1 MEEYLK
7 TLLEQIRC
15 KKAHA
20 SIYHEIRGHIEE
32 QVADNIAEGMSK
44 DDALKAA
51 LNDMGD
57 PVQTGVEMDQLH
69 RPQMAWR
76 IIVAIGIL
84 TLFSILIQYLVTR
97 DIPDNSAYFFRHH
110 IFNAII
116 SFSAMIVVYRIDYS
130 LIGKYSKWIA
140 TIFLLFFAF
149 QIFIVEMRLNGT
161 LYMRILSKVL
171 IMSPFFFLY
180 VPLFGA
186 ILYQYR
192 GKGWR
197 VVPKIFI
204 WMALPLFLTLEL
216 PNLGVTI
223 SLFFMLASLL
233 TIAVW
238 KGWFTFHKK
247 KFLTAF
253 WGISISFPIASV
265 AILMQTGKPA
275 PYQTA
280 RIHALFDPT
289 VENHTL
295 QTLRSIVTNSAFI
308 GASNKKSLLQEGQNS
323 DYILSTLSAYYGIS
337 AALVAVLL
345 IFLLIRKIFQ
355 ISSSQKNQLGMM
367 MGYGCGMVFFVSAFW
382 NVLVTLGLVFPTYTF
397 LPFFSYGGV
406 TMVVTYILLGIV
418 LSIYRYKN
426 VLFRHIHVQKKLGC
440 RLSDTPIFFLFHISD
455 KRMTTSSYH
464 RINFFCC
471 TCVDS
476 SICRINISDC

>member
-1 MEEYLK
+1 
-7 TLLEQIRC
+7 
-15 KKAHA
+15 
-20 SIYHEIRGHIEE
+20 
-32 QVADNIAEGMSK
+32 
-44 DDALKAA
+44 
-51 LNDMGD
+51 
-57 PVQTGVEMDQLH
+57 
-69 RPQMAWR
+69 
-76 IIVAIGIL
+76 
-84 TLFSILIQYLVTR
+84 
-97 DIPDNSAYFFRHH
+97 
-110 IFNAII
+110 
-116 SFSAMIVVYRIDYS
+116 
-130 LIGKYSKWIA
+130 
-140 TIFLLFFAF
+140 
-149 QIFIVEMRLNGT
+149 MRLNGT

-171 IMSPFFFLY
+171 IMSPLFFLY

-265 AILMQTGKPA
+265 AILMQTGKLA
-275 PYQTA
+275 LYQIA

-323 DYILSTLSAYYGIS
+323 DYILSTLSAYYGILV
-337 AALVAVLL
+337 ALVAVLL
-345 IFLLIRKIFQ
+345 ILLLIRKIFQ

-426 VLFRHIHVQKKLGC
+426 VL
-440 RLSDTPIFFLFHISD
+440 SDTYMYKKNWD
-455 KRMTTSSYH
+455 
-464 RINFFCC
+464 
-471 TCVDS
+471 VA
-476 SICRINISDC
+476 

>member
-1 MEEYLK
+1 
-7 TLLEQIRC
+7 
-15 KKAHA
+15 
-20 SIYHEIRGHIEE
+20 
-32 QVADNIAEGMSK
+32 
-44 DDALKAA
+44 
-51 LNDMGD
+51 
-57 PVQTGVEMDQLH
+57 MD
-69 RPQMAWR
+69 
-76 IIVAIGIL
+76 G
-84 TLFSILIQYLVTR
+84 S
-97 DIPDNSAYFFRHH
+97 SA
-110 IFNAII
+110 
-116 SFSAMIVVYRIDYS
+116 
-130 LIGKYSKWIA
+130 
-140 TIFLLFFAF
+140 
-149 QIFIVEMRLNGT
+149 
-161 LYMRILSKVL
+161 
-171 IMSPFFFLY
+171 
-180 VPLFGA
+180 
-186 ILYQYR
+186 
-192 GKGWR
+192 
-197 VVPKIFI
+197 
-204 WMALPLFLTLEL
+204 FLTLEL

-265 AILMQTGKPA
+265 AILMQTGKLA
-275 PYQTA
+275 LYQIA

-289 VENHTL
+289 VENHAL

-323 DYILSTLSAYYGIS
+323 DYILSTLSAYYGIL

-367 MGYGCGMVFFVSAFW
+367 MGYGCGIVFFVSAFW

-426 VLFRHIHVQKKLGC
+426 VL
-440 RLSDTPIFFLFHISD
+440 SDTYMYKKNWD
-455 KRMTTSSYH
+455 
-464 RINFFCC
+464 
-471 TCVDS
+471 VA
-476 SICRINISDC
+476 

>member
-32 QVADNIAEGMSK
+32 QVADNIAEDMSK

-97 DIPDNSAYFFRHH
+97 YIPDNNAYFFRHH

-171 IMSPFFFLY
+171 IMSPLFFLY

-265 AILMQTGKPA
+265 AILMQTGKLA
-275 PYQTA
+275 PYQIA

-289 VENHTL
+289 VENHAL

-323 DYILSTLSAYYGIS
+323 DYILSTLSAYYGIL

-355 ISSSQKNQLGMM
+355 ISS
-367 MGYGCGMVFFVSAFW
+367 
-382 NVLVTLGLVFPTYTF
+382 
-397 LPFFSYGGV
+397 
-406 TMVVTYILLGIV
+406 
-418 LSIYRYKN
+418 
-426 VLFRHIHVQKKLGC
+426 
-440 RLSDTPIFFLFHISD
+440 
-455 KRMTTSSYH
+455 
-464 RINFFCC
+464 
-471 TCVDS
+471 
-476 SICRINISDC
+476 

>member
-32 QVADNIAEGMSK
+32 QVADNIAEDMSK

-97 DIPDNSAYFFRHH
+97 YIPDNNAYFFRHH

-149 QIFIVEMRLNGT
+149 QIFIVEMR
-161 LYMRILSKVL
+161 ILSKVL
-171 IMSPFFFLY
+171 IMSPLFFLY

-265 AILMQTGKPA
+265 AILMQTGKLA
-275 PYQTA
+275 LYQIA

-289 VENHTL
+289 VENHAL

-323 DYILSTLSAYYGIS
+323 DYILSTLSAYYGILV
-337 AALVAVLL
+337 ALVAVLL
-345 IFLLIRKIFQ
+345 ILLLIRKIFQ

-367 MGYGCGMVFFVSAFW
+367 MGYGCGIVFFVSAFW

-426 VLFRHIHVQKKLGC
+426 VL
-440 RLSDTPIFFLFHISD
+440 SDTYMYKKNWD
-455 KRMTTSSYH
+455 
-464 RINFFCC
+464 
-471 TCVDS
+471 VA
-476 SICRINISDC
+476 

>member
-1 MEEYLK
+1 
-7 TLLEQIRC
+7 
-15 KKAHA
+15 
-20 SIYHEIRGHIEE
+20 
-32 QVADNIAEGMSK
+32 
-44 DDALKAA
+44 
-51 LNDMGD
+51 
-57 PVQTGVEMDQLH
+57 MD
-69 RPQMAWR
+69 
-76 IIVAIGIL
+76 G
-84 TLFSILIQYLVTR
+84 S
-97 DIPDNSAYFFRHH
+97 SA
-110 IFNAII
+110 
-116 SFSAMIVVYRIDYS
+116 
-130 LIGKYSKWIA
+130 
-140 TIFLLFFAF
+140 
-149 QIFIVEMRLNGT
+149 
-161 LYMRILSKVL
+161 
-171 IMSPFFFLY
+171 
-180 VPLFGA
+180 
-186 ILYQYR
+186 
-192 GKGWR
+192 
-197 VVPKIFI
+197 
-204 WMALPLFLTLEL
+204 FLTLEL

-265 AILMQTGKPA
+265 AILMQTGKLA

-289 VENHTL
+289 VENHAL

-323 DYILSTLSAYYGIS
+323 DYILSTLSAYYGIL

-367 MGYGCGMVFFVSAFW
+367 MGYGCGMVFFVSVFW

-426 VLFRHIHVQKKLGC
+426 VLSDTYMYKKKLGY
-440 RLSDTPIFFLFHISD
+440 RIAIPQFF
-455 KRMTTSSYH
+455 MA
-464 RINFFCC
+464 
-471 TCVDS
+471 
-476 SICRINISDC
+476 

>member
-32 QVADNIAEGMSK
+32 QVADNIAEDMSK

-97 DIPDNSAYFFRHH
+97 YIPDNNAYFFRHH

-149 QIFIVEMRLNGT
+149 QIFIVETRLNGT

-171 IMSPFFFLY
+171 IMSPLFFLY

-265 AILMQTGKPA
+265 AILMQTGKLA

-289 VENHTL
+289 VENHAL

-323 DYILSTLSAYYGIS
+323 DYILSTLSAYYGIL

-367 MGYGCGMVFFVSAFW
+367 MGYGCGMVFFVSVFW

-418 LSIYRYKN
+418 LSVYRYKN
-426 VLFRHIHVQKKLGC
+426 VLSETSIHKKNW
-440 RLSDTPIFFLFHISD
+440 DIA
-455 KRMTTSSYH
+455 
-464 RINFFCC
+464 
-471 TCVDS
+471 
-476 SICRINISDC
+476 

>member
-1 MEEYLK
+1 
-7 TLLEQIRC
+7 
-15 KKAHA
+15 
-20 SIYHEIRGHIEE
+20 
-32 QVADNIAEGMSK
+32 
-44 DDALKAA
+44 
-51 LNDMGD
+51 
-57 PVQTGVEMDQLH
+57 
-69 RPQMAWR
+69 
-76 IIVAIGIL
+76 
-84 TLFSILIQYLVTR
+84 
-97 DIPDNSAYFFRHH
+97 
-110 IFNAII
+110 
-116 SFSAMIVVYRIDYS
+116 MIVVYRIDYS

-171 IMSPFFFLY
+171 IMSPLFFLY

-265 AILMQTGKPA
+265 AILMQTGKLA
-275 PYQTA
+275 PYQIA

-289 VENHTL
+289 VENHAL

-323 DYILSTLSAYYGIS
+323 DYILSTLSAYYGILV
-337 AALVAVLL
+337 ALVAVLL
-345 IFLLIRKIFQ
+345 ILLLIRKIFQ

-367 MGYGCGMVFFVSAFW
+367 MGYGCGIVFFVSAFW

-426 VLFRHIHVQKKLGC
+426 VL
-440 RLSDTPIFFLFHISD
+440 SDTYMYKKIGMSPKRYPNFFLISHI
-455 KRMTTSSYH
+455 R
-464 RINFFCC
+464 
-471 TCVDS
+471 
-476 SICRINISDC
+476 

>member
-76 IIVAIGIL
+76 
-84 TLFSILIQYLVTR
+84 ILIQYLVTR

-323 DYILSTLSAYYGIS
+323 DYILSTLSAYYGIL

-426 VLFRHIHVQKKLGC
+426 VL
-440 RLSDTPIFFLFHISD
+440 SDTYMYKKNWD
-455 KRMTTSSYH
+455 
-464 RINFFCC
+464 
-471 TCVDS
+471 VA
-476 SICRINISDC
+476 

>member
-32 QVADNIAEGMSK
+32 QVADNIAEDMSK

-97 DIPDNSAYFFRHH
+97 YIPDNNAYFFRHH

-171 IMSPFFFLY
+171 IMSPLFFLY

-265 AILMQTGKPA
+265 AILMQTGKLA
-275 PYQTA
+275 PYQIA

-289 VENHTL
+289 VENHAL

-323 DYILSTLSAYYGIS
+323 DYILSTLSAYYGILV
-337 AALVAVLL
+337 ALVAVLL
-345 IFLLIRKIFQ
+345 ILLLIRKIFQ

-367 MGYGCGMVFFVSAFW
+367 MGYGCGIVFFVSAFW

-426 VLFRHIHVQKKLGC
+426 VL
-440 RLSDTPIFFLFHISD
+440 SDTYMYKKIGMSPKRYPNFFLFHISD
-455 KRMTTSSYH
+455 KRVTTSSYH

-471 TCVDS
+471 TCSDCSV
-476 SICRINISDC
+476 CRINISDC

>member
-1 MEEYLK
+1 
-7 TLLEQIRC
+7 
-15 KKAHA
+15 
-20 SIYHEIRGHIEE
+20 
-32 QVADNIAEGMSK
+32 
-44 DDALKAA
+44 
-51 LNDMGD
+51 
-57 PVQTGVEMDQLH
+57 
-69 RPQMAWR
+69 
-76 IIVAIGIL
+76 
-84 TLFSILIQYLVTR
+84 
-97 DIPDNSAYFFRHH
+97 
-110 IFNAII
+110 
-116 SFSAMIVVYRIDYS
+116 
-130 LIGKYSKWIA
+130 
-140 TIFLLFFAF
+140 
-149 QIFIVEMRLNGT
+149 MRLNGT

-171 IMSPFFFLY
+171 IMSPLFFLY

-265 AILMQTGKPA
+265 AILMQTGKLA
-275 PYQTA
+275 PYQIA

-289 VENHTL
+289 VENHAL

-323 DYILSTLSAYYGIS
+323 DYILSTLSAYYGIL

-367 MGYGCGMVFFVSAFW
+367 MGYGCGIVFFVSAFW

-418 LSIYRYKN
+418 LSVYRYKN
-426 VLFRHIHVQKKLGC
+426 VLPETSIHKKNW
-440 RLSDTPIFFLFHISD
+440 DIA
-455 KRMTTSSYH
+455 
-464 RINFFCC
+464 
-471 TCVDS
+471 
-476 SICRINISDC
+476 

>member
-186 ILYQYR
+186 IL
-192 GKGWR
+192 
-197 VVPKIFI
+197 
-204 WMALPLFLTLEL
+204 
-216 PNLGVTI
+216 
-223 SLFFMLASLL
+223 
-233 TIAVW
+233 
-238 KGWFTFHKK
+238 
-247 KFLTAF
+247 
-253 WGISISFPIASV
+253 
-265 AILMQTGKPA
+265 
-275 PYQTA
+275 
-280 RIHALFDPT
+280 
-289 VENHTL
+289 
-295 QTLRSIVTNSAFI
+295 
-308 GASNKKSLLQEGQNS
+308 
-323 DYILSTLSAYYGIS
+323 
-337 AALVAVLL
+337 
-345 IFLLIRKIFQ
+345 
-355 ISSSQKNQLGMM
+355 
-367 MGYGCGMVFFVSAFW
+367 
-382 NVLVTLGLVFPTYTF
+382 
-397 LPFFSYGGV
+397 
-406 TMVVTYILLGIV
+406 
-418 LSIYRYKN
+418 
-426 VLFRHIHVQKKLGC
+426 
-440 RLSDTPIFFLFHISD
+440 
-455 KRMTTSSYH
+455 
-464 RINFFCC
+464 
-471 TCVDS
+471 
-476 SICRINISDC
+476 

>member
-32 QVADNIAEGMSK
+32 QVADNIAEDMSK

-97 DIPDNSAYFFRHH
+97 YIPDNNAYFFRHH

-171 IMSPFFFLY
+171 IMSPLFFLY
-180 VPLFGA
+180 A

-265 AILMQTGKPA
+265 AILMQTGKLA
-275 PYQTA
+275 PYQIA

-289 VENHTL
+289 VENHAL

-323 DYILSTLSAYYGIS
+323 DYILSTLSAYYGILV
-337 AALVAVLL
+337 ALVAVLL
-345 IFLLIRKIFQ
+345 ILLLIRKIFQ

-367 MGYGCGMVFFVSAFW
+367 MGYGCGIVFFVSAFW

-426 VLFRHIHVQKKLGC
+426 VL
-440 RLSDTPIFFLFHISD
+440 SDTYMYKKNWD
-455 KRMTTSSYH
+455 
-464 RINFFCC
+464 
-471 TCVDS
+471 VA
-476 SICRINISDC
+476 

>member
-1 MEEYLK
+1 
-7 TLLEQIRC
+7 
-15 KKAHA
+15 
-20 SIYHEIRGHIEE
+20 
-32 QVADNIAEGMSK
+32 
-44 DDALKAA
+44 
-51 LNDMGD
+51 
-57 PVQTGVEMDQLH
+57 
-69 RPQMAWR
+69 
-76 IIVAIGIL
+76 
-84 TLFSILIQYLVTR
+84 
-97 DIPDNSAYFFRHH
+97 
-110 IFNAII
+110 
-116 SFSAMIVVYRIDYS
+116 MIVVYRIDYS

-171 IMSPFFFLY
+171 IMSPLFFLY

-265 AILMQTGKPA
+265 AILMQTGKLA
-275 PYQTA
+275 PYQIA

-289 VENHTL
+289 VENHAL

-308 GASNKKSLLQEGQNS
+308 GASNKKSLLQ
-323 DYILSTLSAYYGIS
+323 LS
-337 AALVAVLL
+337 L
-345 IFLLIRKIFQ
+345 I
-355 ISSSQKNQLGMM
+355 
-367 MGYGCGMVFFVSAFW
+367 
-382 NVLVTLGLVFPTYTF
+382 
-397 LPFFSYGGV
+397 
-406 TMVVTYILLGIV
+406 
-418 LSIYRYKN
+418 
-426 VLFRHIHVQKKLGC
+426 HI
-440 RLSDTPIFFLFHISD
+440 
-455 KRMTTSSYH
+455 
-464 RINFFCC
+464 
-471 TCVDS
+471 
-476 SICRINISDC
+476 

>member
-97 DIPDNSAYFFRHH
+97 YIPDNSAYFFRHH

-116 SFSAMIVVYRIDYS
+116 SFIAMIVVYRIDYS

-265 AILMQTGKPA
+265 AILMQTGKLA

-289 VENHTL
+289 VENHAL
-295 QTLRSIVTNSAFI
+295 QTLRSIVT
-308 GASNKKSLLQEGQNS
+308 NS
-323 DYILSTLSAYYGIS
+323 DYILSTLSAYYGIL

-367 MGYGCGMVFFVSAFW
+367 MGYGCGMVFFVSVFW

-418 LSIYRYKN
+418 LSVYRYKN
-426 VLFRHIHVQKKLGC
+426 VLSETSIHKKNW
-440 RLSDTPIFFLFHISD
+440 DIA
-455 KRMTTSSYH
+455 
-464 RINFFCC
+464 
-471 TCVDS
+471 
-476 SICRINISDC
+476 

>member
-32 QVADNIAEGMSK
+32 QVADNIAEDMSK

-97 DIPDNSAYFFRHH
+97 YIPDNNAYFVRHH

-149 QIFIVEMRLNGT
+149 QIFIVEMRL
-161 LYMRILSKVL
+161 
-171 IMSPFFFLY
+171 
-180 VPLFGA
+180 

-323 DYILSTLSAYYGIS
+323 DYILSTLSAYYGIL

-355 ISSSQKNQLGMM
+355 ISSSQKNQLGN
-367 MGYGCGMVFFVSAFW
+367 GCGMVFFVSAFW

-426 VLFRHIHVQKKLGC
+426 VL
-440 RLSDTPIFFLFHISD
+440 SDTYMYKKNWD
-455 KRMTTSSYH
+455 
-464 RINFFCC
+464 
-471 TCVDS
+471 VA
-476 SICRINISDC
+476 

>member
-280 RIHALFDPT
+280 RIHALFNPT

-323 DYILSTLSAYYGIS
+323 EYILSTLSAYYGIL
-337 AALVAVLL
+337 AALL

-426 VLFRHIHVQKKLGC
+426 VL
-440 RLSDTPIFFLFHISD
+440 SDTYMYKKNWD
-455 KRMTTSSYH
+455 
-464 RINFFCC
+464 
-471 TCVDS
+471 VA
-476 SICRINISDC
+476 

>member
-32 QVADNIAEGMSK
+32 QVADNIAEDMSK

-97 DIPDNSAYFFRHH
+97 YIPDNNAYFFRHH

-171 IMSPFFFLY
+171 IMSPLFFLY

-265 AILMQTGKPA
+265 AILMQTGKLA
-275 PYQTA
+275 LYQIA

-289 VENHTL
+289 VENHAL

-323 DYILSTLSAYYGIS
+323 DYILSTLSAYYRILV
-337 AALVAVLL
+337 ALVAVLIL
-345 IFLLIRKIFQ
+345 LLIRKIFQ

-367 MGYGCGMVFFVSAFW
+367 MGYGCGIVFFVSAFW

-426 VLFRHIHVQKKLGC
+426 VL
-440 RLSDTPIFFLFHISD
+440 SDTYMYKKNWD
-455 KRMTTSSYH
+455 
-464 RINFFCC
+464 
-471 TCVDS
+471 VA
-476 SICRINISDC
+476 

>member
-1 MEEYLK
+1 MERICRCCSRRHVIGGVIYMEEYLK

-32 QVADNIAEGMSK
+32 QVADNIAEDMSK

-97 DIPDNSAYFFRHH
+97 YIPDNNAYFFRHH

-171 IMSPFFFLY
+171 IMSPLFFLY

-253 WGISISFPIASV
+253 W
-265 AILMQTGKPA
+265 
-275 PYQTA
+275 
-280 RIHALFDPT
+280 
-289 VENHTL
+289 
-295 QTLRSIVTNSAFI
+295 
-308 GASNKKSLLQEGQNS
+308 
-323 DYILSTLSAYYGIS
+323 
-337 AALVAVLL
+337 
-345 IFLLIRKIFQ
+345 
-355 ISSSQKNQLGMM
+355 
-367 MGYGCGMVFFVSAFW
+367 

-426 VLFRHIHVQKKLGC
+426 VL
-440 RLSDTPIFFLFHISD
+440 SDTYMYKKNWD
-455 KRMTTSSYH
+455 
-464 RINFFCC
+464 
-471 TCVDS
+471 VA
-476 SICRINISDC
+476 

>member
-1 MEEYLK
+1 
-7 TLLEQIRC
+7 
-15 KKAHA
+15 
-20 SIYHEIRGHIEE
+20 
-32 QVADNIAEGMSK
+32 
-44 DDALKAA
+44 
-51 LNDMGD
+51 
-57 PVQTGVEMDQLH
+57 
-69 RPQMAWR
+69 
-76 IIVAIGIL
+76 
-84 TLFSILIQYLVTR
+84 
-97 DIPDNSAYFFRHH
+97 
-110 IFNAII
+110 
-116 SFSAMIVVYRIDYS
+116 
-130 LIGKYSKWIA
+130 
-140 TIFLLFFAF
+140 
-149 QIFIVEMRLNGT
+149 MRLNGT

-171 IMSPFFFLY
+171 IMSPLFFLY

-265 AILMQTGKPA
+265 AILMQTGKLA
-275 PYQTA
+275 LYQIA

-289 VENHTL
+289 VENHAL

-323 DYILSTLSAYYGIS
+323 DYILSTLSAYYGILV
-337 AALVAVLL
+337 ALVAVLL
-345 IFLLIRKIFQ
+345 ILLLIRKIFQ

-367 MGYGCGMVFFVSAFW
+367 MGYGCGIVFFVSAFW

-426 VLFRHIHVQKKLGC
+426 VL
-440 RLSDTPIFFLFHISD
+440 SDTYMYKKNWD
-455 KRMTTSSYH
+455 
-464 RINFFCC
+464 
-471 TCVDS
+471 VA
-476 SICRINISDC
+476 